1 MVSVVHQLSIFR
13 NVDQMCLTVPWVEC
27 IVVEVVES
35 TFWDVKSISTEVIS
49 RSDALIVESIDTYEV
64 WAMH

>member
-1 MVSVVHQLSIFR
+1 
-13 NVDQMCLTVPWVEC
+13 MCLTVPCVEC

-49 RSDALIVESIDTYEV
+49 RSDALIVESIDTYKV
-64 WAMH
+64 WDMH